1 MKIMYEERLK
11 SGINPLI
18 CVICWVVGVYV
29 FHIIWGISEI
39 LFEFSLP
46 IVKYGIMIFVTAV
59 FGWFL
64 NTKVITEYK
73 VSVGNGKITVDKV
86 SSRRKSVPVVL
97 VAIPNVV
104 SVYEGKKLNAKYK
117 SSKCFSFTRP
127 LQKGTTVYIIFKDD
141 KNFVAVKLK
150 GSKKLVSVL
159 KKRGTEE

>member
-18 CVICWVVGVYV
+18 CVICWVIGIYA

-46 IVKYGIMIFVTAV
+46 IVKYALMILVTV
-59 FGWFL
+59 IFGWFL

-73 VSVGNGKITVDKV
+73 VSVGNGKVTVDKV
-86 SSRRKSVPVVL
+86 SSRRKTSAVAL
-97 VAIPNVV
+97 IAIPNIV

-117 SSKCFSFTRP
+117 DAKCFSFTRP
-127 LQKGTTVYIIFKDD
+127 MQKGNTVYIIFKDD
-141 KNFVAVKLK
+141 KNFVAIKLK